1 MKISKLAIAKDSS
14 GLVRYDVILEVE
26 DLQTAEDVTK
36 AKIGAEKMIDG
47 WLSSAV
53 HLAPKPQG
61 SPTAPGPVQTGEV
74 PQIDIAEIDALPWL
88 AKNKEKPQPGSWGW
102 VLSDP
107 EKHTKENAA
116 TVLKV
121 RAAIQAYN
129 GTVTLGEYDFK
140 LNGDK
145 GQFIHRYPRRE
156 ERAR

>member
-14 GLVRYDVILEVE
+14 GLVRYDLILEVE
-26 DLQTAEDVTK
+26 DLQSAEDVTK
-36 AKIGAEKMIDG
+36 AKIGAEKMIDS
-47 WLSSAV
+47 WLSGAV
-53 HLAPKPQG
+53 HLAPKP
-61 SPTAPGPVQTGEV
+61 PGPVQNGEI
-74 PQIDIAEIDALPWL
+74 PQIDIAELDALPWL
-88 AKNKEKPQPGSWGW
+88 AKNKEKSARGAWGW

-107 EKHTKENAA
+107 ERHTKENAA

-140 LNGDK
+140 FNGDK
-145 GQFIHRYPRRE
+145 DRFIHRCPRGE